1 MKFLITVFISIFILI
16 SSNAKADEYESRQYK
31 FIIESNNDMYVFEIN
46 IVNTI
51 AFPALTFLNTETYD
65 SLMEFTCLV
74 ILNPM
79 NASVLSAKY
88 STELGSDLVG
98 MVDTNSQKVSDQY
111 IDGMATAGVVL
122 SSANPNSVMMYTI
135 VQNMN
140 GRILDTNNNTVYSKS
155 CSDVVNEQLN
165 EFGNMV
171 GASGD
176 FANEILNEIRSA
188 IFFWE

>member
-1 MKFLITVFISIFILI
+1 VKFLITVFISIFILI

>member
-16 SSNAKADEYESRQYK
+16 SSNAKADDYESRQYK

-51 AFPALTFLNTETYD
+51 AFPALTFLNTEMYD

-79 NASVLSAKY
+79 NAAVLSAQY
-88 STELGSDLVG
+88 QAELGSDLVG

-140 GRILDTNNNTVYSKS
+140 GRILDTNNNIVYSKS

>member
-1 MKFLITVFISIFILI
+1 MKFLITAFVSIFILI
-16 SSNAKADEYESRQYK
+16 SSNAKADDYESRQYK

-51 AFPALTFLNTETYD
+51 AFPALTFLNTEMYD

-79 NASVLSAKY
+79 NAAVLSAQY
-88 STELGSDLVG
+88 QAELGSDLVG

-140 GRILDTNNNTVYSKS
+140 GRILDTNNNIVYSKS

>member
-16 SSNAKADEYESRQYK
+16 SSNTKADDYESRQYK

-51 AFPALTFLNTETYD
+51 AFPALTFLNTEMYD

-79 NASVLSAKY
+79 NAAVLSAQY
-88 STELGSDLVG
+88 QAELGSDLVG